1 MRPLPRLHAV
11 TDADVLATDDF
22 GVRAAAIAAAGS
34 AVALHARDRTAGGAV
49 LARAAARLLALAR
62 PAEAAVFVSARP
74 DIAAAT
80 GAQGVQ
86 LAAGDLTPADARRI
100 LPAGWIGRSVHSEAE
115 AVAAVAEGA
124 DYLLV
129 GNVYETASHP
139 GRRPVGLGLVR
150 AAAALGRPVIAIGGI
165 DGARAARV
173 RDAGAW
179 GVAAIAALW
188 RAPDPAAA
196 ALALLAPWGDDT

>member
-11 TDADVLATDDF
+11 TDAEVLAAPDF

-34 AVALHARDRTAGGAV
+34 AVALHARDRAAGGAA

-62 PAEAAVFVSARP
+62 PAEAAVFVSGRP
-74 DIAAAT
+74 DVAAAL

-86 LAAGDLTPADARRI
+86 LATEDLAPADARRI
-100 LPAGWIGRSVHSEAE
+100 LPAGWIGRSVHTEAE
-115 AVAAVAEGA
+115 AVAAVDEGA

-129 GNVYETASHP
+129 GNVYQTASHP
-139 GRRPVGLGLVR
+139 GRPAAGLGLVR
-150 AAAALGRPVIAIGGI
+150 ATAALGRPVIAIGGI
-165 DGARAARV
+165 DAARAGAV
-173 RDAGAW
+173 REAGAW

-188 RAPDPAAA
+188 RARDPAAA
-196 ALALLAPWGDDT
+196 ALALLTPWGDDT